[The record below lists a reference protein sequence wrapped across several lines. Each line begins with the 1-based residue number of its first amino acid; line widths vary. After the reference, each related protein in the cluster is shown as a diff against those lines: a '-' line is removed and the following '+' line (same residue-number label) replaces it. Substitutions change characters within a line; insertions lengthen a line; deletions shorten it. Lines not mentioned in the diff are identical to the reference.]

1 MKRCS
6 CGRKIKTKKAK
17 VCRRCRRLKFK
28 AMNSRIADFRLRRQ
42 VAQLQDEA
50 GLT

>member
-1 MKRCS
+1 MRLCS

-17 VCRRCRRLKFK
+17 VCRKCRRLKFK
-28 AMNSRIADFRLRRQ
+28 AVNDRIARMHVKCH

-50 GLT
+50 VVV